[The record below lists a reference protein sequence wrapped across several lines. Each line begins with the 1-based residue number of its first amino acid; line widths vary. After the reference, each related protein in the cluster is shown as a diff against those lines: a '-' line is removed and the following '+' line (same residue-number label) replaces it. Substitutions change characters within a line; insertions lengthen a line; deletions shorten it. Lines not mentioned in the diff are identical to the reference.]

1 MGQIKVSDIRKELTV
16 NELFGFSENIED
28 LVSSKG
34 TTYQASVIKHLP
46 VVVAGDITEK
56 LNEDG
61 SKSFSYLVFEPKTK
75 FSFSIKAPNLLS
87 VHFGDKIVFRG
98 VTGGVVNNKTVWFK
112 ATKVGLYNAVQKG

>member
-34 TTYQASVIKHLP
+34 TTYQASVIKDLL

-75 FSFSIKAPNLLS
+75 FSFSIKAPNLLN
-87 VHFGDKIVFRG
+87 VHFGDKIVFSE

-112 ATKVGLYNAVQKG
+112 ANKVGLYNAVQKG